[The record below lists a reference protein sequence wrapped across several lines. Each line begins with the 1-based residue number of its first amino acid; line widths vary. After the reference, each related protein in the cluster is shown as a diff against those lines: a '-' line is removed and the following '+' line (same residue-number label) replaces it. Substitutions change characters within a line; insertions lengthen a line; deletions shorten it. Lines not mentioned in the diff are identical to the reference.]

1 MGKILKVGDKY
12 RTNNLSLI
20 EGGSTVEIHLTDG
33 KILVYDKVKNPVAY
47 INMISKKSDIHQ
59 AFVNGVLF
67 EYL

>member
-47 INMISKKSDIHQ
+47 INMIRKKSDVHQ

-67 EYL
+67 DL

>member
-33 KILVYDKVKNPVAY
+33 RILVYDKVKNPIAY
-47 INMISKKSDIHQ
+47 INMIRKKSDVEK
-59 AFVNGVLF
+59 AFVNGVAHKL
-67 EYL
+67 

>member
-1 MGKILKVGDKY
+1 MGKILKVGDEY

-47 INMISKKSDIHQ
+47 INMIRKKSDVHQ

-67 EYL
+67 DL